1 MRTSLLI
8 VAAALALTPAALAA
22 YPTPYAVQN
31 GAGLYS
37 LDHSLRFV
45 ALKAG
50 TDTTVG
56 AVRAG
61 GGARVMSRTVHGAFG
76 IPQITQNGLAGGLFH
91 DGSAF
96 VLQNVGIQGTSRF
109 VVVGTHDLAV
119 RDTLRLRGTF
129 GFDALSPDGS
139 VLYLIQHMTTQ
150 DIDHYVV
157 RAYDLDAHRLLP
169 GRIADKAQK
178 SWVMQGFA
186 AARTTSSDGRWVYTL
201 YANPGGYPFVHA
213 LDTVRGVAHCVGLP
227 WTSVN
232 QNAIFNARL
241 VLSGGKL
248 AVQFADGSTWRTI
261 DVGTWHV
268 SQP

>member
-1 MRTSLLI
+1 MKTSLLI
-8 VAAALALTPAALAA
+8 LAAALALTPAALAA
-22 YPTPYAVQN
+22 YPTPYAAQN
-31 GAGLYS
+31 GTGLYS

-50 TDTTVG
+50 TDTTVS

-61 GGARVMSRTVHGAFG
+61 GGVQVMSRTVRGAFG
-76 IPQITQNGLAGGLFH
+76 IPQITQNGLPGGLFH
-91 DGSAF
+91 NGSAL
-96 VLQNVGIQGTSRF
+96 VLQNMGIKATSRF
-109 VVVGTHDLAV
+109 VVLGTHDLAV
-119 RDTLRLRGTF
+119 RDTIRLRGVF

-139 VLYLIQHMTTQ
+139 TLYLIQHMTTE

-169 GRIADKAQK
+169 GRVADKAQK

-186 AARTTSSDGRWVYTL
+186 TARETSPDGRWVYTL

-227 WTSVN
+227 WTAVN
-232 QNAIFNARL
+232 QTAIFNAKL
-241 VLSGGKL
+241 ALGVGKL
-248 AVQFADGSTWRTI
+248 AVRFADGTTWRTI
-261 DVGTWHV
+261 DLGTWRV